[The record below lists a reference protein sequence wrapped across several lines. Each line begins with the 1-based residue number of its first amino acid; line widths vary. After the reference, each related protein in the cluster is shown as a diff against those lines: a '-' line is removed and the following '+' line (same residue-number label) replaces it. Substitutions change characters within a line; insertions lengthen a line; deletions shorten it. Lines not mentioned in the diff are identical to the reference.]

1 MAISN
6 RRLFRRY
13 PSKKPTSKPAAFLS
27 ALDHATSAPRK
38 KAIATT
44 SQRSSRRPKSL
55 PHKIPRGLKRAIKKN
70 LVKIVKDRRRKMRDE
85 EHKKTLIDIEART
98 FEARGYFQAFDHILQ
113 NFDMSDELAYAL
125 DELLLRC
132 VANTQAGV
140 GRQEAGLIDK
150 KAFASKVLEGGY
162 ITDEI
167 KKEMLEWMGEDEV
180 EDEEWVKIKDLLE
193 LAGHDEIDEENESGS
208 GTTED

>member
-6 RRLFRRY
+6 RRLLRHY

-27 ALDHATSAPRK
+27 ALDNATSAPRK
-38 KAIATT
+38 KATATT
-44 SQRSSRRPKSL
+44 SRRSKSL
-55 PHKIPRGLKRAIKKN
+55 RYKIPRGLKKAIKKN
-70 LVKIVKDRRRKMRDE
+70 LVKIVKERRHKMREE

-140 GRQEAGLIDK
+140 GRQEAGLLGK

-162 ITDEI
+162 ITEEI
-167 KKEMLEWMGEDEV
+167 KKKMLEWKGEDEV

>member
-6 RRLFRRY
+6 RRRSRHHL
-13 PSKKPTSKPAAFLS
+13 SKKPISKSAAILS
-27 ALDHATSAPRK
+27 ALDNATSAPRK
-38 KAIATT
+38 QATATT
-44 SQRSSRRPKSL
+44 SRRPKSL
-55 PHKIPRGLKRAIKKN
+55 PYKVPRALKKAIKKN

>member
-6 RRLFRRY
+6 RRRSRHHL
-13 PSKKPTSKPAAFLS
+13 SKKPISKSAAILS
-27 ALDHATSAPRK
+27 ALDNATSAPRK
-38 KAIATT
+38 QATATT
-44 SQRSSRRPKSL
+44 SRRPKSL
-55 PHKIPRGLKRAIKKN
+55 PYKVPRALKKAIKKN
-70 LVKIVKDRRRKMRDE
+70 LVKIVKERRHKIKAE
-85 EHKKTLIDIEART
+85 EHKKILIDIEART
-98 FEARGYFQAFDHILQ
+98 FESRGYFQAFDHILQ
-113 NFDMSDELAYAL
+113 NFDMSDELAYTL

-140 GRQEAGLIDK
+140 ERQEAGLLGK

-162 ITDEI
+162 ITEEI
-167 KKEMLEWMGEDEV
+167 KKEMLEWKGEDEV
-180 EDEEWVKIKDLLE
+180 EGEEWVKIKDLLE

>member
-1 MAISN
+1 
-6 RRLFRRY
+6 
-13 PSKKPTSKPAAFLS
+13 
-27 ALDHATSAPRK
+27 
-38 KAIATT
+38 
-44 SQRSSRRPKSL
+44 
-55 PHKIPRGLKRAIKKN
+55 
-70 LVKIVKDRRRKMRDE
+70 
-85 EHKKTLIDIEART
+85 
-98 FEARGYFQAFDHILQ
+98 
-113 NFDMSDELAYAL
+113 MSDELAYTL

-140 GRQEAGLIDK
+140 GRQEAGLLGK

-162 ITDEI
+162 ITEEI

>member
-27 ALDHATSAPRK
+27 ALDNGTSAPRK
-38 KAIATT
+38 KATATT
-44 SQRSSRRPKSL
+44 SSRPKSL
-55 PHKIPRGLKRAIKKN
+55 PYKIPRALKKAIKKN

-140 GRQEAGLIDK
+140 GRQEAGLLGK

-162 ITDEI
+162 ITEEI

-180 EDEEWVKIKDLLE
+180 EGEEWVKIKDLLE

>member
-6 RRLFRRY
+6 RRRSRHH
-13 PSKKPTSKPAAFLS
+13 PSKKPTSKPAAILP
-27 ALDHATSAPRK
+27 ALDNATSAPRK
-38 KAIATT
+38 KTTATT
-44 SQRSSRRPKSL
+44 SQRSSRRSKSL
-55 PHKIPRGLKRAIKKN
+55 PYKIPRGLKKAIKKN

-98 FEARGYFQAFDHILQ
+98 FESRGYFQAFDHILQ
-113 NFDMSDELAYAL
+113 NFDMSDELAYTL

-140 GRQEAGLIDK
+140 GRQEAGLLGK

-162 ITDEI
+162 ITEEI
-167 KKEMLEWMGEDEV
+167 KKEMLEWMGEDKV
-180 EDEEWVKIKDLLE
+180 EGEEWVKIKDLLE

>member
-6 RRLFRRY
+6 RRLFRHY

-27 ALDHATSAPRK
+27 ALDNATSAPRK
-38 KAIATT
+38 KATATT
-44 SQRSSRRPKSL
+44 SRRPKSL
-55 PHKIPRGLKRAIKKN
+55 PYKIPRALKKAIKKN
-70 LVKIVKDRRRKMRDE
+70 LVKIVKERRRKMRDE

-113 NFDMSDELAYAL
+113 NFDMSDELAYTL

-140 GRQEAGLIDK
+140 ERQEAGLLGK

-162 ITDEI
+162 ITEEI
-167 KKEMLEWMGEDEV
+167 EKEMLEWKGEDGV
-180 EDEEWVKIKDLLE
+180 EGEEWVEIKDLLE
-193 LAGHDEIDEENESGS
+193 LAGHDEIEEENESGS

>member
-1 MAISN
+1 MAISD
-6 RRLFRRY
+6 RRRSRHHL
-13 PSKKPTSKPAAFLS
+13 SKKPTSKPAAILS
-27 ALDHATSAPRK
+27 ALDNATSAPRK
-38 KAIATT
+38 KVTATT
-44 SQRSSRRPKSL
+44 SRRPKSL
-55 PHKIPRGLKRAIKKN
+55 PYKIPRALKKAIKKN
-70 LVKIVKDRRRKMRDE
+70 LVKIVKERRHMMREE

-113 NFDMSDELAYAL
+113 NFDMSDELAYTL

-140 GRQEAGLIDK
+140 GRQEAGLLGK

-162 ITDEI
+162 ITEEI
-167 KKEMLEWMGEDEV
+167 KKEMLEWKGEDEV
-180 EDEEWVKIKDLLE
+180 EGEEWVKIKDLLE
-193 LAGHDEIDEENESGS
+193 LAGHDEIDEKNESGS

>member
-6 RRLFRRY
+6 RRLFRHY

-27 ALDHATSAPRK
+27 ALDNATSAPRK
-38 KAIATT
+38 KATATT
-44 SQRSSRRPKSL
+44 SRRPKSL
-55 PHKIPRGLKRAIKKN
+55 PYKIPRALKKAIKKN
-70 LVKIVKDRRRKMRDE
+70 LVKIVKERRHKIKAE

-98 FEARGYFQAFDHILQ
+98 FESRGYFQAFDHILQ

-140 GRQEAGLIDK
+140 GRQEAGLIGK

-162 ITDEI
+162 ITEEI
-167 KKEMLEWMGEDEV
+167 KKEMLEWKGEDGV
-180 EDEEWVKIKDLLE
+180 EGEEWVKIKDLLE

-208 GTTED
+208 GTTQD